1 MSIERHQNQ
10 HAHDSVQISVQDR
23 RVFQTMK
30 VLVTGA
36 TGFVGRRM
44 LSARCFQGFELVP
57 AVRHAVGLPGEV
69 VVGDIG
75 PATDWSSALAGCDA
89 VVHLAARV
97 HVMRDSDPDGA
108 GRFLRV
114 NAEGSVNLAAQAVQ
128 AGVRRFIFMSSIK
141 VNGERTLPGKP
152 FRADDDPAPA
162 DPYAVSKLE
171 AERGLIALSKICPL
185 EVVIVR
191 PPLVYGPGVKGNF
204 ASMVSWV
211 RRGVPLPLAA
221 IRNQRSLLAVDNL
234 VDFVALCADGSRS
247 PAAANRIFVLS
258 DREAFSTPELL
269 TRVASAFGVK
279 ARLFSVP
286 TWLLFAAARMVGR
299 EDAWDRLSE
308 DLVID
313 GSATSELVGWQPV
326 VTLEQQLSG
335 G

>member
-1 MSIERHQNQ
+1 
-10 HAHDSVQISVQDR
+10 
-23 RVFQTMK
+23 MK

-36 TGFVGRRM
+36 TGFVGRRL

-75 PATDWSSALAGCDA
+75 PATDWSSALSGCDA

-108 GRFLRV
+108 GRFLAV
-114 NAEGSVNLAAQAVQ
+114 NAQGSVNLAEQAVQ

-152 FRADDDPAPA
+152 FRAEDDPAPS

-171 AERGLIALSKICPL
+171 AERGLMALSKICPL

-204 ASMVSWV
+204 AKMVTWV
-211 RRGVPLPLAA
+211 RRGIPLPLAA

-234 VDFVALCADGSRS
+234 IEFIALCADRERS
-247 PAAANRIFVLS
+247 PLAANRVFLLS
-258 DREAFSTPELL
+258 DREALSTPELL
-269 TRVASAFGVK
+269 TRVAGAFGVR
-279 ARLFSVP
+279 ARLFAVP
-286 TWLLFAAARMVGR
+286 HWLLQAAARVAGR
-299 EDAWDRLSE
+299 EDALDRLSG
-308 DLVID
+308 DLVVD
-313 GSATSELVGWQPV
+313 GSVASTLVGWQPV
-326 VTLEQQLSG
+326 VSLEQQLSSR
-335 G
+335 